1 MIKQP
6 GDEIRRV
13 GGWLQQWRGNLLVR
27 SWNVRTATEL
37 TAAYSTTTQINNFIF
52 EVSMPGE
59 NVAMTNVRENQN
71 TGAIIIDFSS
81 GTQLEIADWAAVGE
95 IANSIDATPE
105 LAERILLGKAYR
117 ASPDGANKT
126 TQIGASVSVNLL
138 ASEPIVYT
146 PAD

>member
-1 MIKQP
+1 
-6 GDEIRRV
+6 
-13 GGWLQQWRGNLLVR
+13 
-27 SWNVRTATEL
+27 
-37 TAAYSTTTQINNFIF
+37 
-52 EVSMPGE
+52 MPGE